1 MSIGLIAFDLDGTLL
16 DEKKRISEQ
25 NLKALQVAADNGIY
39 LVPCTARLFQTIPQ
53 EVREL
58 PFIRYAITVNGA
70 EVYDRDR
77 DCAVCRAEIPAE
89 EAEMLYDYMDK
100 LPVIYDC
107 YQQGRGWIDQHFYDN
122 AEKLISDEYT
132 LRLIRGM
139 RTPVD
144 NFRKTMRERKL
155 PIQKTQMF
163 FAETQNKLL
172 YAVTGKTAAE
182 IIISRADHTQPNI
195 NLTSWKGQ
203 IVRKQDIY
211 TAKNYLN
218 HDEIDTLNRLVV
230 LFLESAELRAKNRQD
245 LTIQFWRDNID
256 KILDFQDKK
265 VLTNAGSISNAE
277 MEKQVNR
284 IYELFDQRRKIEST
298 QKADD
303 EDLEELKRLEE
314 KIKKK

>member
-163 FAETQNKLL
+163 FADIELKNEQMEQIKIEFPM
-172 YAVTGKTAAE
+172 YSVTGSLYNNIEINSGKANKGAALAALCDYLKIDLSE
-182 IIISRADHTQPNI
+182 CMALGDGNNDVSVLKMAGIGVAMGNAADEVKKAADHVTETNEESGVAKAI
-195 NLTSWKGQ
+195 FHYALTC
-203 IVRKQDIY
+203 
-211 TAKNYLN
+211 
-218 HDEIDTLNRLVV
+218 
-230 LFLESAELRAKNRQD
+230 
-245 LTIQFWRDNID
+245 
-256 KILDFQDKK
+256 
-265 VLTNAGSISNAE
+265 
-277 MEKQVNR
+277 
-284 IYELFDQRRKIEST
+284 
-298 QKADD
+298 
-303 EDLEELKRLEE
+303 
-314 KIKKK
+314 